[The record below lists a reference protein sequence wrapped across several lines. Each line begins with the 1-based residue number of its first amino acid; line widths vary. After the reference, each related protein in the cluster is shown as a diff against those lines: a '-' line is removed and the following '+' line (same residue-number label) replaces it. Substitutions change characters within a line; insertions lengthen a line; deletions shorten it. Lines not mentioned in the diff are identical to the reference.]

1 MYMIAIKLFYISL
14 LLATQNNIK
23 IGDKMLD
30 INVSNISKKFGNKQV
45 IDDVSF
51 TVEQGSIV
59 GFLGQNGA
67 GKTTI
72 IKMLTNQ
79 LIPNE
84 GTIEIF
90 NKKIEHHNNMMKEI
104 GYVPDTPILYEGLSP
119 REMLEYIGKLYG
131 MSGENLNK
139 RIDEVVSLLNMK
151 EFEHELIKNFSLGM
165 KKKVSLACGIIHSP
179 RLLILDEVTNG
190 LDPRVAREVKDL
202 IFNIN
207 HHNNVTCFIT
217 THILDV
223 IEELSDKLI
232 IIEKGNI
239 IESGTLDESIS

>member
-1 MYMIAIKLFYISL
+1 MF
-14 LLATQNNIK
+14 
-23 IGDKMLD
+23 D
-30 INVSNISKKFGNKQV
+30 INVHNISKKFGNKLI

-79 LIPNE
+79 LLPTQ

-90 NKKIEHHNNMMKEI
+90 NKKIEYHNDMMKEI
-104 GYVPDTPILYEGLSP
+104 GYVPDTPILYEGLTP
-119 REMLEYIGKLYG
+119 REMLHYIGKLYG
-131 MSGENLNK
+131 MDRKNLNK
-139 RIDEVVSLLNMK
+139 KIDEVVSILNMK
-151 EFEHELIKNFSLGM
+151 EFEHELIKSFSLGM
-165 KKKVSLACGIIHSP
+165 KKKVSFACGIIHSP

-190 LDPRVAREVKDL
+190 LDPRVSREVKDL

-207 HHNNVTCFIT
+207 KDKNVTCFIT

-223 IEELSDKLI
+223 IEELGDKVI

-239 IESGTLDESIS
+239 VASGTLDTLKKKYNLEDGNLEDVFLAATNGKMAK